1 MWKCKYPASSKQ
13 SKKGGIKAEFSPY
26 LISRPPIKPQY
37 WRAWYW
43 PNKRSMEQNRRPRN
57 TPPTYNVHWFS
68 TNCQGNSSSKGNI
81 LQQIVPKQLT
91 ICMGIKWTFTTAQY
105 SILLFQVK
113 SIKTINTVN
122 SGFMVLWLHLLSIR
136 FVLLCFGVSSCLSSF
151 FLLVLLFFFLLFQAF
166 QHIRLSFPLKQWNAI
181 CPVARVRGRVV
192 FAPLWNP
199 ALPEACSSYERGQNI
214 RGQVN
219 LTSTLTASD
228 QYVFAT
234 WTHSP
239 LDEVGHMATSQRN
252 ADMYS
257 AAEGEKWVLVE
268 S

>member
-1 MWKCKYPASSKQ
+1 MWKCKDPASSKQ
-13 SKKGGIKAEFSPY
+13 SKKGGNKAEFSPY

-151 FLLVLLFFFLLFQAF
+151 FLLVLLFFFCCFKLSSILDFLFHWNNGTPFALLPGCGVGLYLPRSGT
-166 QHIRLSFPLKQWNAI
+166 QHCLR
-181 CPVARVRGRVV
+181 
-192 FAPLWNP
+192 P
-199 ALPEACSSYERGQNI
+199 ALLMRGARI
-214 RGQVN
+214 
-219 LTSTLTASD
+219 
-228 QYVFAT
+228 
-234 WTHSP
+234 
-239 LDEVGHMATSQRN
+239 
-252 ADMYS
+252 
-257 AAEGEKWVLVE
+257 
-268 S
+268 